1 MKNRLL
7 KQYKNISFKLF
18 LANINNNISQK
29 QYSIYEYKLDAIEK
43 ELNAQGI
50 RIK

>member
-18 LANINNNISQK
+18 LAGINNNLSQK
-29 QYSIYEYKLDAIEK
+29 QYNIYEYKLDAIEK

-50 RIK
+50 KIN

>member
-18 LANINNNISQK
+18 LAGINNNLSQK
-29 QYSIYEYKLDAIEK
+29 QYNIYEYKLDAIEQK
-43 ELNAQGI
+43 LNAQGI
-50 RIK
+50 KIN

>member
-18 LANINNNISQK
+18 LANINNNLSQK
-29 QYSIYEYKLDAIEK
+29 QYSIYEYKLNAIEK

-50 RIK
+50 KIN